1 MMDKFEKEYKTIR
14 YNKKTKEVAILKWGK
29 YNLER
34 VGGKP
39 VMDCI
44 RAELK
49 NVNDVSLIKDVLVNI
64 KKEQVRKLFIDEIK
78 RRDIEVN
85 GYVEYK
91 GVKRSEKYKGE
102 DISLY
107 AKPSEEQLR
116 RARELYS

>member
-78 RRDIEVN
+78 RRDIEIN
-85 GYVEYK
+85 GYVE
-91 GVKRSEKYKGE
+91 
-102 DISLY
+102 
-107 AKPSEEQLR
+107 
-116 RARELYS
+116 